1 MINQEEIGRRIATLR
16 KHRGYSQEELAK
28 MLKMPRPSLAQIEL
42 GKRNITAGELLQLS
56 ERLEVSMDGLLAK
69 NFDMTKEDLPSEKS
83 KKAEKTQ
90 ERISVPTLQVDKF
103 KQVLLYVL
111 ERCAGKPN
119 VGETVLNKLLY
130 FIEFNYYERYEEH
143 FIGATF
149 KKLQFGPVPV
159 NMDKILNQMEA
170 DGQVKMFKTDYY
182 GLLQKRFFPLDK
194 PDLKNLNAREIEV
207 VDQVLNQFIDFSAR
221 AISEYSHKDMP
232 WKATNEGE
240 VINYELAFYREPPFS
255 ARVYENNEPE

>member
-1 MINQEEIGRRIATLR
+1 MINQEEIGKRIASLR

-56 ERLEVSMDGLLAK
+56 ERLEISMDAILAK
-69 NFDMTKEDLPSEKS
+69 NFKITVEDLPTEKT
-83 KKAEKTQ
+83 KKAEKAQ
-90 ERISVPTLQVDKF
+90 ERISVPTLQLDKF

-130 FIEFNYYERYEEH
+130 FIEFNYYERFEEH
-143 FIGATF
+143 LIGATF

-159 NMDKILNQMEA
+159 NMDQILNQMET

-182 GLLQKRFFPLDK
+182 GLLQKDFFP
-194 PDLKNLNAREIEV
+194 
-207 VDQVLNQFIDFSAR
+207 
-221 AISEYSHKDMP
+221 
-232 WKATNEGE
+232 
-240 VINYELAFYREPPFS
+240 
-255 ARVYENNEPE
+255 